1 MPKAKAPRATRTSFY
16 LVPRFQIAC
25 VVISCFVLYGNTLKN
40 RFALD
45 DGLVLTDNKYVQAG
59 LSGIPEILFHDSFH
73 GAIGEAGALTGGRH
87 PPLGLLLFFVLKEN
101 FCKDAAGYYFFF
113 LFFF

>member
-45 DGLVLTDNKYVQAG
+45 DGLGLTDNKYVQAG

-73 GAIGEAGALTGGRH
+73 GAIGEAARPPGGPSRRLRLH
-87 PPLGLLLFFVLKEN
+87 AFAGFVETLV
-101 FCKDAAGYYFFF
+101 AAPGGYGIFSCSS
-113 LFFF
+113 